1 MEYFPNL
8 PVEDF
13 DRPGAWA
20 KAKETQGWHGIC
32 ASDHL
37 FLGGHQYPH
46 VFVTAMA
53 MAGAT
58 ERIKVTTSFANN
70 LFRSP
75 VEFAQAALALQ
86 AFSGGRFEAG
96 LGAGW
101 AAAEMQAMGM
111 AYPDGPTRVSL
122 YVEALQVAAAL
133 IQTGQCRFSGE
144 HYRIDIAGES
154 AIGPRPATP
163 PPLIASAGG
172 PRAVRAV
179 TPLVDRVEIK
189 ANARGTRGG
198 GLDLAT
204 VATVT
209 EDEVKRNVE
218 RVKVIDAD
226 KPLSIFLLVA
236 AGEGPEVLALKGLF
250 GNGYLGRFAGHPDDV
265 AHSLED
271 LATMGIDRVQLTEL
285 APGSH
290 DALAARLLGQ
300 PT

>member
-8 PVEDF
+8 PVRDF
-13 DRPGAWA
+13 DQPGAWA
-20 KAKETQGWHGIC
+20 KAKEAQGWHGIC

-37 FLGGHQYPH
+37 FLGDHRYPH

-58 ERIKVTTSFANN
+58 ERITVTTSFANN

-86 AFSGGRFEAG
+86 MFSGGRFEAG

-101 AAAEMQAMGM
+101 AAAEMRAMGM

-122 YVEALQVAAAL
+122 YVEALQIAAAL
-133 IQTGQCRFSGE
+133 IRTGQCRFSGE

-154 AIGPRPATP
+154 AIGPTPATP

-172 PRAVRAV
+172 PRALREV

-189 ANARGTRGG
+189 ASARGTRGG
-198 GLDLAT
+198 ALDLAT

-218 RVKVIDAD
+218 RVKAIDAA
-226 KPLSIFLLVA
+226 KPLGIFLLVA
-236 AGEGPEVLALKGLF
+236 AGEAPEVMALKGLF
-250 GNGYLGRFAGHPDDV
+250 GNGYLGQFVGHADEV
-265 AHSLED
+265 ARSLEN
-271 LATMGIDRVQLTEL
+271 LATLGIDRVQLTEL

-290 DALAARLLGQ
+290 DELAERLLR
-300 PT
+300 

>member
-8 PVEDF
+8 PAGDF
-13 DRPGAWA
+13 DQPGAWA
-20 KAKETQGWHGIC
+20 KAKETQGWQGIC

-37 FLGGHQYPH
+37 FLGDHQYPH

-122 YVEALQVAAAL
+122 YVEALQIAAAL

-172 PRAVRAV
+172 PRALREV

-189 ANARGTRGG
+189 ASARGTRGG
-198 GLDLAT
+198 ALDLAT

-218 RVKVIDAD
+218 RVKAIDAD
-226 KPLSIFLLVA
+226 KPLGIFLLVA

-250 GNGYLGRFAGHPDDV
+250 GNGYLGQFAGHPDDV
-265 AHSLED
+265 ARSLEG
-271 LATMGIDRVQLTEL
+271 LAALGIDRVQLTEL

-290 DALAARLLGQ
+290 DALVDRLLA
-300 PT
+300 

>member
-8 PVEDF
+8 PVGEF
-13 DRPGAWA
+13 DQPGAWA
-20 KAKETQGWHGIC
+20 KAKEAQGWHGIC

-37 FLGGHQYPH
+37 FLGDHRYPH

-53 MAGAT
+53 MIGAT

-86 AFSGGRFEAG
+86 MFSGGRFEAG

-101 AAAEMQAMGM
+101 AAAEMRAMGM

-133 IQTGQCRFSGE
+133 IRTGQCRFAGE

-154 AIGPRPATP
+154 AIGPTPATP

-172 PRAVRAV
+172 PRALREV

-189 ANARGTRGG
+189 ASARGTRGG
-198 GLDLAT
+198 ALDLTT
-204 VATVT
+204 VASVT

-218 RVKVIDAD
+218 RVKAIDAA
-226 KPLSIFLLVA
+226 KPLGIFLLVA
-236 AGEGPEVLALKGLF
+236 AGEAPEVMALKDLF
-250 GNGYLGRFAGHPDDV
+250 GNGYLGQFVGHPDEV
-265 AHSLED
+265 ARSLEN
-271 LATMGIDRVQLTEL
+271 LATLGIDRVQLTEL

-290 DALAARLLGQ
+290 DALAERLLR
-300 PT
+300 